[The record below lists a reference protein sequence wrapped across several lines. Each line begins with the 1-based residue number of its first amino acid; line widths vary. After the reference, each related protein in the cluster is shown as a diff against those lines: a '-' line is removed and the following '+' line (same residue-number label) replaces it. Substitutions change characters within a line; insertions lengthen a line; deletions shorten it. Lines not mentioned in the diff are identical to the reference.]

1 MYNNED
7 NIFADVQHIIMCAD
21 GGKDPKSVVRDTNH
35 INI

>member
-21 GGKDPKSVVRDTNH
+21 GGKDPKSDTNH